1 MSYDGYDDFL
11 VCCQGSIFDDNS
23 AADTQHPDA
32 LLGLSIDMGLK
43 LSGIFVV
50 LQEGRLAAC
59 PGLKK
64 FIKYMPIFNGRNRR

>member
-1 MSYDGYDDFL
+1 M
-11 VCCQGSIFDDNS
+11 CCQGSIFDDNS

-59 PGLKK
+59 PRLKNL
-64 FIKYMPIFNGRNRR
+64 KYMPIFNGRNRR